1 MPAWYYH
8 LPWLLLAETECL
20 TPLSVSVLICLQSG
34 VMCSIVGQGR
44 KHDQLVFSSCI
55 VWVLLVF
62 LVCKEKDANH
72 IQRNP
77 LLGVSSVCGL
87 HPFLCVQEG
96 LTFSLCVIN
105 PTWHPSLNSVSILLA
120 PVIHQPT
127 NNSNRFHPNLQPLWS
142 YVAIITIF
150 KHWLLPFSWKLS
162 INLVNWAQELQI
174 LVEKGIKRQ

>member
-20 TPLSVSVLICLQSG
+20 TPLSVSVLIFLQSG
-34 VMCSIVGQGR
+34 VMCIVGQGR

-55 VWVLLVF
+55 LWVLLVF
-62 LVCKEKDANH
+62 LVCNLRLCA
-72 IQRNP
+72 
-77 LLGVSSVCGL
+77 LLPSGSFSVCGL

-105 PTWHPSLNSVSILLA
+105 PTWHPSQNSVSILLA
-120 PVIHQPT
+120 PVILQPT

-150 KHWLLPFSWKLS
+150 KHWLLPFPWKLS
-162 INLVNWAQELQI
+162 INLVNWAQKLQI
-174 LVEKGIKRQ
+174 LVEKGIKWQ